1 MERLTISPLALGK
14 GFEIGQARRDKEQ
27 SMAGDAKEGLAQ
39 EEIALT
45 TSPVTSLWILGVG
58 LPLAGFGLLGFGVW
72 KLGNFPWDEPILLA
86 VHATATTT
94 LDRLAQGI
102 TRLGSPW
109 ILPPLAGLMAIR
121 IVFAQAVRRTFPS
134 GIALAA
140 LKRWRSLLY
149 VVLALAGTTLINIG
163 LKALW
168 KRDRPFLW
176 DSGTP
181 RPHDFSFPSGHAMTS
196 VALVVVLLILL
207 GSSRWRLWAVL
218 FGVLFVLAI
227 AWTRLYLGVHYPSD
241 ILGGWM
247 MAIAWTVGLS
257 LLIQPQREKI

>member
-1 MERLTISPLALGK
+1 MVEEVKEAIAQDDLAL
-14 GFEIGQARRDKEQ
+14 A
-27 SMAGDAKEGLAQ
+27 
-39 EEIALT
+39 
-45 TSPVTSLWILGVG
+45 TSPATSLWVLGVA

-72 KLGNFPWDEPILLA
+72 KLGNFPWDEPILQA
-86 VHATATTT
+86 IHTTATPM
-94 LDRLAQGI
+94 LDRLSTGT

-109 ILPPLAGLMAIR
+109 ILPPLAGLMAI
-121 IVFAQAVRRTFPS
+121 
-134 GIALAA
+134 ALAA

-149 VVLALAGTTLINIG
+149 VILALSGSTLINLL
-163 LKALW
+163 LKGLW

-181 RPHDFSFPSGHAMTS
+181 RPYDFSFPSGHAMTS
-196 VALVVVLLILL
+196 VALVVVLLVLL
-207 GSSRWRLWAVL
+207 GSSRWRPGAAAL
-218 FGVLFVLAI
+218 GVLFVLAI

-257 LLIQPQREKI
+257 LLLQPQSETRS

>member
-1 MERLTISPLALGK
+1 MVEEVKEALIQEELALVP
-14 GFEIGQARRDKEQ
+14 
-27 SMAGDAKEGLAQ
+27 
-39 EEIALT
+39 
-45 TSPVTSLWILGVG
+45 SPVSSLWILGVG

-72 KLGNFPWDEPILLA
+72 KLGNFPWDEPILQA
-86 VHATATTT
+86 VHAAATDT

-109 ILPPLAGLMAIR
+109 ILPLLAGLMAIR
-121 IVFAQAVRRTFPS
+121 VAIPS

-149 VVLALAGTTLINIG
+149 ILLALPGCTLLNLA
-163 LKALW
+163 LKELW
-168 KRDRPFLW
+168 RRDRPFLW
-176 DSGTP
+176 DSGAP

-207 GSSRWRLWAVL
+207 GSSRWRPGAAAI
-218 FGVLFVLAI
+218 GVLFVLAI

-241 ILGGWM
+241 ILGGWL

-257 LLIQPQREKI
+257 LLIQPQRQKTEDNP

>member
-1 MERLTISPLALGK
+1 
-14 GFEIGQARRDKEQ
+14 
-27 SMAGDAKEGLAQ
+27 MADDVKEGLAQ

-72 KLGNFPWDEPILLA
+72 KLGDFPWDEPILQA
-86 VHATATTT
+86 VHATATAT

-109 ILPPLAGLMAIR
+109 ILPPLAGLMAI
-121 IVFAQAVRRTFPS
+121 
-134 GIALAA
+134 ALAA

-149 VVLALAGTTLINIG
+149 VVLALAGNTLINIE
-163 LKALW
+163 LKDLW

-196 VALVVVLLILL
+196 VAIVVVLLILL
-207 GSSRWRLWAVL
+207 GSSRWRPWAVL

-241 ILGGWM
+241 ILGGWLV
-247 MAIAWTVGLS
+247 AIAWTVGLS
-257 LLIQPQREKI
+257 LLIQPQGEKI